1 MSARAL
7 VEANMSST
15 AARWFGYGFG
25 AAVAKYLFGDDE
37 EARRKRSAEP
47 IRHMTEE
54 EIRADE
60 RRFAEEA
67 KALDEADRTAK
78 R

>member
-15 AARWFGYGFG
+15 TARWFGYGFG
-25 AAVAKYLFGDDE
+25 AALAKALFGDDE
-37 EARRKRSAEP
+37 AAHRERWAEP
-47 IRHMTEE
+47 IRHQTEE

-67 KALDEADRTAK
+67 RALDEADRAAK